1 MSLSGGNGIR
11 LLLHLH
17 AVTDVLGQSQNGAL
31 IQVIVFEE
39 ICAVPFGLSV
49 AEKYGIK
56 GFENPIDMINDS
68 EIDAVMCTTAD
79 PYHEEYVLASIAA
92 GKYVFCEKPLAPKA
106 DACKRIVEAEMKAGK
121 KLIQVGFMRR
131 YDEGYKQLKAAVD
144 SGKYGEALLLHC
156 AHRNPSV
163 PDDWDN
169 SMAVEN
175 SMVHE
180 IDVLRWLLGEDYAT
194 AEVRY
199 GKSTNNGPKDLHDPQ
214 IMILTT
220 KSGEEYKKSMY
231 DCATLAGLLGVK
243 KIVAMAGLPA
253 GNETDTT
260 PNWITSTVSWPDFMA
275 PAYEYQ
281 WKVTIEFWN
290 EFIAHCKKCG
300 IEHIA
305 IEEFPG
311 TMVWSASTLLK
322 LREATD
328 PMLGINL
335 DPSHMMILGADPIAA
350 ARALKGCIF
359 HVHGKDARI
368 ERGLADTDGLL
379 EPRPVTESADRVWN
393 YVAVG
398 CGKDL
403 QWWKEFFSVCHMMGY
418 DGDVSLEMEDLTMTV
433 DAGVNT
439 SIDALRQTISQ

>member
-1 MSLSGGNGIR
+1 MKLAIC
-11 LLLHLH
+11 
-17 AVTDVLGQSQNGAL
+17 TDVFADLSYTDMLDKVKSLG
-31 IQVIVFEE
+31 
-39 ICAVPFGLSV
+39 
-49 AEKYGIK
+49 
-56 GFENPIDMINDS
+56 
-68 EIDAVMCTTAD
+68 IDAVEMTAGGWGARK
-79 PYHEEYVLASIAA
+79 HCNTAELLADA
-92 GKYVFCEKPLAPKA
+92 GKREAFMMELEKRGMRISALNTSCNPLW
-106 DACKRIVEAEMKAGK
+106 
-121 KLIQVGFMRR
+121 
-131 YDEGYKQLKAAVD
+131 
-144 SGKYGEALLLHC
+144 
-156 AHRNPSV
+156 PSK
-163 PDDWDN
+163 
-169 SMAVEN
+169 
-175 SMVHE
+175 
-180 IDVLRWLLGEDYAT
+180 T
-194 AEVRY
+194 
-199 GKSTNNGPKDLHDPQ
+199 
-214 IMILTT
+214 
-220 KSGEEYKKSMY
+220 GEEYKKSMY

-253 GNETDTT
+253 GSETDTT

-281 WKVTIEFWN
+281 
-290 EFIAHCKKCG
+290 
-300 IEHIA
+300 
-305 IEEFPG
+305 FPG

-335 DPSHMMILGADPIAA
+335 DPSHMMVLGADPIAA